1 MACISRNLLLVVGL
15 TVAAAPLAG
24 QQPASRPALWL
35 SAGVGLGWAR
45 VTCRICDANRG
56 HGLSGYAQ
64 AGGRISRRVL
74 VGGEVQ
80 GWLRNG
86 NAEQGNPADELL
98 LAYSAVIYWYPSP
111 RYPYYLKS
119 GFGLVTYRI
128 DDGTDRLTSSALGPQ
143 IGIGWEVRA
152 VSHFSLVPY
161 VNVLVASTGA
171 ELKFNGN
178 EVLGNA
184 SLALI
189 QFGIG
194 VARR

>member
-1 MACISRNLLLVVGL
+1 MSSIPKKLLLAAVL
-15 TVAAAPLAG
+15 SVAAAPLVG
-24 QQPASRPALWL
+24 QQPAGRPALWL
-35 SAGVGLGWAR
+35 GAGVGLGWAR
-45 VTCRICDANRG
+45 VTCRICDTNRG
-56 HGLSGYAQ
+56 HALSGYAE

-80 GWLRNG
+80 GWVKNG
-86 NAEQGNPADELL
+86 SEANPADELL
-98 LAYSAVIYWYPSP
+98 LAYSGVLYWYPST
-111 RYPYYLKS
+111 RYQYYLKG

-128 DDGTDRLTSSALGPQ
+128 DDGTDRITSSALGPL

-152 VSHFSLVPY
+152 VSHISLVPY
-161 VNVLVASTGA
+161 VSVLVASTGA

-178 EVLGNA
+178 EVLGNS

>member
-1 MACISRNLLLVVGL
+1 MYNIPQKLLLVAVL
-15 TVAAAPLAG
+15 SVAAAPLVG

-45 VTCRICDANRG
+45 FHCQICDANRG
-56 HGLSGYAQ
+56 HALSGYAE
-64 AGGRISRRVL
+64 AGGRLSGRVL

-80 GWLRNG
+80 GWLKNY
-86 NAEQGNPADELL
+86 NTDQGDPVDELL
-98 LAYSAVIYWYPSP
+98 LAYSGVIYWYPSP
-111 RYPYYLKS
+111 RYPYYLKG
-119 GFGLVTYRI
+119 GFGLVTYRL
-128 DDGTDRLTSSALGPQ
+128 DVGTDRITASALGPQ

-171 ELKFNGN
+171 KLKSNGN
-178 EVLGNA
+178 EVPVNP

-194 VARR
+194 VAMR

>member
-1 MACISRNLLLVVGL
+1 MYSIPKKLLLVAVL
-15 TVAAAPLAG
+15 SVAGAPLVG
-24 QQPASRPALWL
+24 QQPAGRPALWL
-35 SAGVGLGWAR
+35 GAGVGLGWAR
-45 VTCRICDANRG
+45 VTCRICDTNRG
-56 HGLSGYAQ
+56 HALSGYAE

-80 GWLRNG
+80 GWVKNG
-86 NAEQGNPADELL
+86 SEANPADELL
-98 LAYSAVIYWYPSP
+98 LAYSGVLYWYPST
-111 RYPYYLKS
+111 RYPYYLKG

-128 DDGTDRLTSSALGPQ
+128 DDGTDRITSSALGPL

-152 VSHFSLVPY
+152 VSHISLVPY
-161 VNVLVASTGA
+161 VSVLVASTGA

-178 EVLGNA
+178 EVLGNS

>member
-1 MACISRNLLLVVGL
+1 MYGIPKKLLFAAVLC
-15 TVAAAPLAG
+15 VAAAPLVG
-24 QQPASRPALWL
+24 QQPAGRPALWL
-35 SAGVGLGWAR
+35 GAGVGLGWAR
-45 VTCRICDANRG
+45 VTCRICDTNRG
-56 HGLSGYAQ
+56 HALSGYAE

-80 GWLRNG
+80 GWVKNG
-86 NAEQGNPADELL
+86 SEANPADELL
-98 LAYSAVIYWYPSP
+98 LAYSGVLYWYPST
-111 RYPYYLKS
+111 RYPYYLKG

-128 DDGTDRLTSSALGPQ
+128 DDGTDRITSSALGPL

-152 VSHFSLVPY
+152 VSHISLVPY
-161 VNVLVASTGA
+161 VSMLVASTGA

-178 EVLGNA
+178 EVLGNS
-184 SLALI
+184 SLVLI

>member
-1 MACISRNLLLVVGL
+1 MYCTPRNLLLVAVVS
-15 TVAAAPLAG
+15 VAAAPLVG

-45 VTCRICDANRG
+45 VTCRICETNRG
-56 HGLSGYAQ
+56 HALSGYAE

-80 GWLRNG
+80 GWLKNG
-86 NAEQGNPADELL
+86 NTDQGNPADELL
-98 LAYSAVIYWYPSP
+98 LAYGGVLYWYPSA
-111 RYPYYLKS
+111 RHPYYLKT

-128 DDGTDRLTSSALGPQ
+128 DDGTNRITSSALGPQ
-143 IGIGWEVRA
+143 LGIGWEVRA

-161 VNVLVASTGA
+161 VNVLIASTGA

-178 EVLGNA
+178 EVLGNT
-184 SLALI
+184 SLALL

>member
-1 MACISRNLLLVVGL
+1 MYSIPRTLLLVAGL
-15 TVAAAPLAG
+15 SAAAAPLVG

-45 VTCRICDANRG
+45 VTCRICDTNRG
-56 HGLSGYAQ
+56 HGLSGYVE

-74 VGGEVQ
+74 MGGEVQ
-80 GWLRNG
+80 GWLKNDTTD
-86 NAEQGNPADELL
+86 QGNPADERL

-111 RYPYYLKS
+111 RYPYYLKG
-119 GFGLVTYRI
+119 GFGLVTYRL
-128 DDGTDRLTSSALGPQ
+128 DVGTDRITSSALGPQ

-171 ELKFNGN
+171 KLKSNGT
-178 EVLGNA
+178 EVPVNP
-184 SLALI
+184 SLTLI

>member
-1 MACISRNLLLVVGL
+1 MSSFPKNLLLL
-15 TVAAAPLAG
+15 ACLSVAAAPLVGQDPAG
-24 QQPASRPALWL
+24 RPALWL

-45 VTCRICDANRG
+45 FHCQICDTNRG
-56 HGLSGYAQ
+56 HALSGYAE

-80 GWLRNG
+80 GWIKNG
-86 NAEQGNPADELL
+86 NSDQGNPGDERL
-98 LAYSAVIYWYPSP
+98 LAYSAVIYWYPSA

-119 GFGLVTYRI
+119 GFGLVTYRL
-128 DDGTDRLTSSALGPQ
+128 DVGTDRMTASALGPQ

-161 VNVLVASTGA
+161 LNVLVASTGA
-171 ELKFNGN
+171 KLKSNGS
-178 EVLGNA
+178 EVPVNP

-194 VARR
+194 LARR

>member
-1 MACISRNLLLVVGL
+1 MYSIPKNLLLVAGL
-15 TVAAAPLAG
+15 SVAAAPLVG

-45 VTCRICDANRG
+45 VTCRICDTNRG
-56 HGLSGYAQ
+56 HALSGYAE

-80 GWLRNG
+80 GWLKNG
-86 NAEQGNPADELL
+86 SPENPADELL
-98 LAYSAVIYWYPSP
+98 LAYSGVIYWYPSA
-111 RYPYYLKS
+111 RYPYYLKG
-119 GFGLVTYRI
+119 GFGLVTYRL
-128 DDGTDRLTSSALGPQ
+128 DVGTDRMTASALGPQ

-171 ELKFNGN
+171 ELKFNGT
-178 EVLGNA
+178 EVLGNS